1 MRALCTLYCARL
13 MGVGGAA
20 AAATLPPPP
29 QAPHARG
36 GPCIAMH
43 ARTWICLR
51 RLFLSLR
58 CFHLRR
64 NIGSSICSR
73 KSSYACVWSHST
85 QREGR
90 AASKGGSRGVSVSI
104 CVSTASARGRKLAQR
119 VCCRCVSMCATCQG
133 RVSVGG
139 VHVGMGGKG
148 GGEGCEG
155 EGGRVRGGQGR
166 TGLASVYE
174 SIWM

>member
-90 AASKGGSRGVSVSI
+90 AASASAYASAPHQREGGSSLSV
-104 CVSTASARGRKLAQR
+104 CVAGA
-119 VCCRCVSMCATCQG
+119 
-133 RVSVGG
+133 
-139 VHVGMGGKG
+139 
-148 GGEGCEG
+148 
-155 EGGRVRGGQGR
+155 
-166 TGLASVYE
+166 
-174 SIWM
+174 